1 MKKNSFINHDEIDIF
16 QVVKT
21 IWDGK
26 IKIALIIGISV
37 LVGVYYN
44 HSTNELYDNSVIIK
58 PSKNSQFTKFQKITT
73 FLNVY
78 EAKLTR
84 PIGNKNI
91 LHLSNDTDN
100 YLKITNKT
108 ILTRFIEELMDY
120 EELMIVLKNL
130 EKNKDNISELSST
143 ERQQKIFDYAKSFK
157 VNKMEKKAD
166 YFIQF
171 KWDNYKESIEII
183 DKTLNLT
190 LMNFE
195 NSFFKEL
202 DDLIEVKKNVLL
214 NRDSNRID
222 YLKEQSSIAKKLG
235 IIDNQFENDDQSKE
249 GYYLRGFEA
258 IDKEISLI
266 QSREYKDFADVKKD
280 INLLKDVDLNWVNYN
295 SFLIET
301 KSNKD
306 PKKTLIFSILI
317 GLVVG
322 VFYTLI
328 SNVLKSQEVAKK

>member
-1 MKKNSFINHDEIDIF
+1 MKKNSFNNDDEIDIF

-26 IKIALIIGISV
+26 IKIALIIGISI

-44 HSTNELYDNSVIIK
+44 HLTKETYDNLVIIK

-73 FLNVY
+73 FLN
-78 EAKLTR
+78 E
-84 PIGNKNI
+84 
-91 LHLSNDTDN
+91 STDN
-100 YLKITNKT
+100 YLKITNIT

-130 EKNKDNISELSST
+130 EKNNDNISELSST
-143 ERQQKIFDYAKSFK
+143 DQQQKIFDYAKSFK
-157 VNKMEKKAD
+157 VNKMENKPD
-166 YFIQF
+166 YVLQF

-183 DKTLNLT
+183 DNILKLT
-190 LMNFE
+190 LINFE

-202 DDLIEVKKNVLL
+202 DDLLEVKKTVLL

-235 IIDNQFENDDQSKE
+235 IKDNQFVNDDQSKE
-249 GYYLRGFEA
+249 GYFLRGFEA

-280 INLLKDVDLNWVNYN
+280 INLLKDLDLDWVNYN

-306 PKKTLIFSILI
+306 PIKALIFSILI
-317 GLVVG
+317 GLLVG

-328 SNVLKSQEVAKK
+328 SNVLKSQEVAIK

>member
-1 MKKNSFINHDEIDIF
+1 MKKNSFNNDDEIDIF

-26 IKIALIIGISV
+26 IKIALIIGISI

-44 HSTNELYDNSVIIK
+44 HLTKETYDNLVIIK

-78 EAKLTR
+78 DAKLTR
-84 PIGNKNI
+84 LFGNKNI

-100 YLKITNKT
+100 YLKITNIT

-130 EKNKDNISELSST
+130 EKNNDNISKLSST
-143 ERQQKIFDYAKSFK
+143 DQQQKIFDYAKSFK
-157 VNKMEKKAD
+157 VNKMENKPD
-166 YFIQF
+166 YVLQF

-183 DKTLNLT
+183 DNILKLT
-190 LMNFE
+190 LINFE
-195 NSFFKEL
+195 NSFSKEL
-202 DDLIEVKKNVLL
+202 DDLLEVKKAVLL
-214 NRDSNRID
+214 NRDSNMIN

-235 IIDNQFENDDQSKE
+235 IMDNQFVNDDQSKE
-249 GYYLRGFEA
+249 GYFLRGFEA

-266 QSREYKDFADVKKD
+266 QSREYKDFADAKKD
-280 INLLKDVDLNWVNYN
+280 INLLKDLDLDWVNYN

-301 KSNKD
+301 KSDKD
-306 PKKTLIFSILI
+306 PIKALIFSILI
-317 GLVVG
+317 GLLVG

-328 SNVLKSQEVAKK
+328 SNVLKSQEVAIK